1 MTSISFFKSEMRISS
16 LHIESDG
23 IQELGKNRD
32 CDRMLRCGYAAA
44 PPFFAA
50 GGGAATYVNTCV
62 HTKFEAN
69 RRARGHYP
77 TFHDHVFGCV
87 ASVVR
92 SNVQMVAGSTGR

>member
-16 LHIESDG
+16 FHIGSDG
-23 IQELGKNRD
+23 IQELGENRD

-50 GGGAATYVNTCV
+50 GPVPYVKYLCV

-77 TFHDHVFGCV
+77 TFHDHVFGCMCGI
-87 ASVVR
+87 SR
-92 SNVQMVAGSTGR
+92 

>member
-1 MTSISFFKSEMRISS
+1 MVYKSW
-16 LHIESDG
+16 
-23 IQELGKNRD
+23 GKIAIATA
-32 CDRMLRCGYAAA
+32 CYAAA

-50 GGGAATYVNTCV
+50 GPVPYVKYLCV

-77 TFHDHVFGCV
+77 TFHDHAFGCV